1 MSSESPTPTPST
13 SPPVLA
19 STRNRLIAVLVIVGA
34 IVGIALLI
42 GNQQGFG
49 TIGQGGVNA
58 KLLPSVGEEAPEIV
72 TFDTSGN
79 IVQLSSFRGQPVWL
93 NFWGSWCPPCR
104 AEFPDIQAAYE
115 ELEPQGLVMLGIAVG
130 EDPLVAQDYAD
141 RVGGT
146 FPVLADPGYLAS
158 VIPEDQPEALA
169 AAQKM
174 ATSYTINN
182 YPTHIFINRD
192 GTVGS
197 VVISPLSLED
207 AISHGEDVLAS
218 PMPDDG
224 SMVSPAMSTP
234 VNRLPSEED

>member
-1 MSSESPTPTPST
+1 M
-13 SPPVLA
+13 LA
-19 STRNRLIAVLVIVGA
+19 SSRNRLIAVLAIVGA
-34 IVGIALLI
+34 IVGIAWLI

-49 TIGQGGVNA
+49 SIGQGGVNA

-115 ELEPQGLVMLGIAVG
+115 ELNPQGLVMLGIAVG

-146 FPVLADPGYLAS
+146 FPVLADPSYLTS

-192 GTVGS
+192 GTVGA
-197 VVISPLSLED
+197 VVISPMSFED
-207 AISHGEDVLAS
+207 AMSYGEEVLAS
-218 PMPDDG
+218 PMPDNLPG
-224 SMVSPAMSTP
+224 VLPATATP
-234 VNRLPSEED
+234 ANRLWSKDD